1 LTLNPVQRMGSKRST
16 GLVVR
21 TFAKK
26 PEPLHTVKEAAN
38 ILNVSEK
45 TVRRLIDNG
54 LLRSIKIGGLV
65 RVAPTDLDDLIRDH
79 RSR

>member
-1 LTLNPVQRMGSKRST
+1 MRTPV
-16 GLVVR
+16 
-21 TFAKK
+21 KK

-45 TVRRLIDNG
+45 TVRRLIEKR
-54 LLRSIKIGGLV
+54 LLRAIKIGGLV
-65 RVAPTDLDDLIRDH
+65 RVTPLDLEDLIRDH

>member
-1 LTLNPVQRMGSKRST
+1 MRTPV
-16 GLVVR
+16 
-21 TFAKK
+21 KK

-45 TVRRLIDNG
+45 TVRRLIKKR
-54 LLRSIKIGGLV
+54 LLREIKIGGLI
-65 RVAPTDLDDLIRDH
+65 RVAPVDLEDLIRDH